1 MNENTLN
8 EIILKQISGTATA
21 GEMALLNSWLKEDGG
36 NNKIYDTLYNI
47 HQISSVKE
55 SSFVTDKEQAWQN
68 ILDNITIP
76 KIKSRIIYAF
86 LKYAAAAA
94 VFLLVGIAINSL
106 WNNRKSNQMA
116 QQFSTFIVPTGQ
128 KSEIV
133 LPDGSKVWLN
143 SGTTFKYSGNFNKDN
158 REVVLN
164 GEAFFE
170 VAKNKSIKFTINTG
184 NSSVE
189 VYGTAFNV
197 KNYAIDNLLEV
208 SVKEGKVG
216 FFADGQKVSDLT
228 LDEQLIFKKDVKQ
241 ATLSKANIDVVT
253 AWKNNQLVF
262 KATPVSELVKY
273 LERWYGVTITLENNH
288 LAGRKYTFK
297 VKTESLT
304 ELLKLINIMTP
315 INYTISGKDVK
326 IRYR

>member
-21 GEMALLNSWLKEDGG
+21 GEMAFLNSWLKEDGG

-68 ILDNITIP
+68 IMDTITIP
-76 KIKSRIIYAF
+76 KNKSRIIYAF

-197 KNYAIDNLLEV
+197 KNYSADNLLEV

-228 LDEQLIFKKDVKQ
+228 LGDQFLFNKVAKKAK
-241 ATLSKANIDVVT
+241 LSKANMDVVT

-262 KATPVSELVKY
+262 KATPVSEVVEY
-273 LERWYGVTITLENNH
+273 LERWYGVSIILENNK
-288 LAGRKYTFK
+288 LKDRKYTFK
-297 VKTESLT
+297 LKTESLT

>member
-8 EIILKQISGTATA
+8 EIILKQISGTASN
-21 GEMALLNSWLKEDGG
+21 EDIALIDSWLKEDEG
-36 NNKIYDTLYNI
+36 NSKIYDTLYNI
-47 HQISSVKE
+47 HSISSDKE
-55 SSFVTDKEQAWQN
+55 FSFVPDKEQAWQN

-76 KIKSRIIYAF
+76 KNKSRFINAF
-86 LKYAAAAA
+86 LRYAAAAA
-94 VFLLVGIAINSL
+94 VFLLVGIAVNSL
-106 WNNRKSNQMA
+106 WNNRKADDSK
-116 QQFSTFIVPTGQ
+116 QQFSTFIVPAGQ

-143 SGTTFKYSGNFNKDN
+143 SGTTLSYSGNFNKDN

-170 VAKNKSIKFTINTG
+170 VAKNKSSKFTINTG

-197 KNYAIDNLLEV
+197 KNYSTDNQLEV

-216 FFADGQKVSDLT
+216 FLSDGHKVSDLT
-228 LDEQLIFKKDVKQ
+228 IDDQLLFNKVAKK
-241 ATLSKANIDVVT
+241 ATLSKANMEVVT

-262 KATPVSELVKY
+262 KAIPAAELIKY
-273 LERWYGVTITLENNH
+273 LERWYGVTITLENNY
-288 LAGRKYTFK
+288 LADRKYTFK

-315 INYTISGKDVK
+315 IKYTISGKDVK
-326 IRYR
+326 IRYL